1 MISMKILGI
10 SGSPRKGQNCEKM
23 IASALE
29 TAKERGFETDTIFLS
44 NKGIAPCKVCGAC
57 IEKDSCVIDDGMDE
71 VYEKMRAADGIIVAS
86 PVYMGNYPAQLKAL
100 FDRSVLLRRKNFAL
114 KNKVGAALSVGGS
127 RNGGQEK
134 TIQSIHDWMHIQG
147 MIVVG
152 DNAHFGGI
160 TWNPAEEDSI
170 GMQTVSETAKKL
182 CEVVELIRKNV
193 K

>member
-23 IASALE
+23 IGAVLE
-29 TAKERGFETDTIFLS
+29 VAKERGFETESVFIS
-44 NKGIAPCKVCGAC
+44 NLEVGPCKACGAC
-57 IEKDSCVIDDGMDE
+57 REKEFCILEDDME
-71 VYEKMRAADGIIVAS
+71 EICEKMRSSDGIIVAS
-86 PVYMGNYPAQLKAL
+86 PVYMGNYPAQLKTL
-100 FDRSVLLRRKNFAL
+100 FDRSVLLRRKDFAL

-134 TIQSIHDWMHIQG
+134 TIQSIHDWMHIHG
-147 MIVVG
+147 MIVIG

-160 TWNPAEEDSI
+160 AWNPVEEDST
-170 GMQTVSETAKKL
+170 GMQTVLETAKNL
-182 CEVVELIRKNV
+182 CDVLEFIEK

>member
-1 MISMKILGI
+1 MRRMKILGI

-23 IASALE
+23 ITAALE
-29 TAKERGFETDTIFLS
+29 TAKERGFETDTVFLS
-44 NKGIAPCKVCGAC
+44 ISKVAPCKACGAC
-57 IEKDSCVIDDGMDE
+57 REKDCCVIEDGME
-71 VYEKMRAADGIIVAS
+71 EIYEKMRVADGIIVAA

-100 FDRSVLLRRKNFAL
+100 FDRSVLLRRKDFAL

-134 TIQSIHDWMHIQG
+134 TIQSIHDWMHIHG

-160 TWNPAEEDSI
+160 TWNPAEEDAI
-170 GMQTVSETAKKL
+170 GMQTVSETAIKL
-182 CEVVELIRKNV
+182 CDVLELIK
-193 K
+193 KK

>member
-1 MISMKILGI
+1 MQILGI

-23 IASALE
+23 IETALE
-29 TAKERGFETDTIFLS
+29 LAKERGFETDIIFLS
-44 NKGIAPCKVCGAC
+44 SAELAPCKACGAC
-57 IEKDSCVIDDGMDE
+57 REKDSCVIEDDME
-71 VYEKMRAADGIIVAS
+71 EAYEKMRKADGILVAS

-134 TIQSIHDWMHIQG
+134 TIQSIHDWMHIHG

-152 DNAHFGGI
+152 DDAHFGGI
-160 TWNPAEEDSI
+160 AWNPAEEDAV
-170 GMQTVSETAKKL
+170 GMQTVLDTAKKL
-182 CEVVELIRKNV
+182 CEVLELIQK

>member
-23 IASALE
+23 IKAVLE
-29 TAKERGFETDTIFLS
+29 VAKNRGFEVDFVFISTSKVD
-44 NKGIAPCKVCGAC
+44 PCKTCDTC
-57 IEKDSCVIDDGMDE
+57 RKKDSCIIEDDME
-71 VYEKMRAADGIIVAS
+71 EIYEKMRHADGIIVAS

-100 FDRSVLLRRKNFAL
+100 FDRSVLLRRNNLAL

-134 TIQSIHDWMHIQG
+134 TIQSIHDWMHIHG

-160 TWNPAEEDSI
+160 AWNPSEEDDV
-170 GMQTVSETAKKL
+170 GMKTVLETANKVCDVL
-182 CEVVELIRKNV
+182 ELIEK

>member
-1 MISMKILGI
+1 MKRMKILGI

-23 IASALE
+23 IADAIE
-29 TAKERGFETDTIFLS
+29 VAKERGFETDTVFIS
-44 NKGIAPCKVCGAC
+44 TSEVAPCKACGAC
-57 IEKDSCVIDDGMDE
+57 REKDCCVIDDSME
-71 VYEKMRAADGIIVAS
+71 EIYEKMRVADGIIVAA

-134 TIQSIHDWMHIQG
+134 TIQAIHDWMHIHG

-152 DNAHFGGI
+152 DNSHFGGI
-160 TWNPAEEDSI
+160 TWNPVEGDTV
-170 GMQTVSETAKKL
+170 GMQTVIETTKKL
-182 CEVVELIRKNV
+182 CDVLELVKKNR
-193 K
+193 

>member
-1 MISMKILGI
+1 MKIIGI

-23 IASALE
+23 IGAALE
-29 TAKERGFETDTIFLS
+29 VAKERGFETDTVFIS
-44 NKGIAPCKVCGAC
+44 NEEIAPCKACGAC
-57 IEKDSCVIDDGMDE
+57 RDQDFCVIDDDMEDI
-71 VYEKMRAADGIIVAS
+71 YEKMRAADGIIVAA

-100 FDRSVLLRRKNFAL
+100 FDRSVLLRRKDFAL

-134 TIQSIHDWMHIQG
+134 TIQSIHDWMHIHG

-160 TWNPAEEDSI
+160 TWNPAEEDTV

-182 CEVVELIRKNV
+182 CDVLELIQKNR
-193 K
+193 

>member
-23 IASALE
+23 IAAALE
-29 TAKERGFETDTIFLS
+29 IAKERGFETDTVFLS
-44 NKGIAPCKVCGAC
+44 NEEIAPCKVCGAC
-57 IEKDSCVIDDGMDE
+57 IEKASCVIEDSMEE
-71 VYEKMRAADGIIVAS
+71 VYEKMKAADGIIVAS

-100 FDRSVLLRRKNFAL
+100 FDRSVLLRRNNFAL

-134 TIQSIHDWMHIQG
+134 TIQSIHDWMHIHG

-152 DNAHFGGI
+152 DNSHFGGI
-160 TWNPAEEDSI
+160 AWNPVEEDSI

-182 CEVVELIRKNV
+182 CEVLELIQNNKR
-193 K
+193 

>member
-1 MISMKILGI
+1 MKILGI

-23 IASALE
+23 IEAALE
-29 TAKERGFETDTIFLS
+29 LAKEMGFETDRVFLS
-44 NKGIAPCKVCGAC
+44 SSEVSPCKACGAC
-57 IEKDSCVIDDGMDE
+57 REKECCVIDDSME
-71 VYEKMRAADGIIVAS
+71 EINEKMRVADGIIVAS

-100 FDRSVLLRRKNFAL
+100 FDRTVLLRRKNFAL

-134 TIQSIHDWMHIQG
+134 TIQAIHDWMHIHG

-152 DNAHFGGI
+152 DNSHFGGI
-160 TWNPAEEDSI
+160 TWNPAEEDTI

-182 CEVVELIRKNV
+182 CDVLELIQKNR
-193 K
+193 

>member
-1 MISMKILGI
+1 MKILGI
-10 SGSPRKGQNCEKM
+10 SGSPRKGQNSEKM
-23 IASALE
+23 IEKVLE
-29 TAKERGFETDTIFLS
+29 IAGSRGFETDSIFLS
-44 NKGIAPCKVCGAC
+44 SSKIAPCTACGAC
-57 IEKDSCVIDDGMDE
+57 REKDCCVIEDDMVE
-71 VYEKMRAADGIIVAS
+71 VYEKMKEADGIIVAA

-134 TIQSIHDWMHIQG
+134 TIQSIHDWMHIHG
-147 MIVVG
+147 MIIVG

-160 TWNPAEEDSI
+160 TWNPIEEDTV
-170 GMQTVSETAKKL
+170 GMQTVLDTAAKL
-182 CEVVELIRKNV
+182 CDVLELIKE

>member
-1 MISMKILGI
+1 MKILGI

-23 IASALE
+23 IGAVLE
-29 TAKERGFETDTIFLS
+29 AAKERGIETDSVFISTS
-44 NKGIAPCKVCGAC
+44 EVSPCKACGAC
-57 IEKDSCVIDDGMDE
+57 REKDSCVIEDDME
-71 VYEKMRAADGIIVAS
+71 EIYEKMRTSDGIIVAS
-86 PVYMGNYPAQLKAL
+86 PVYMGNFPAQLKAL
-100 FDRSVLLRRKNFAL
+100 FDRSVLLRRKDFAL

-134 TIQSIHDWMHIQG
+134 TIQSIHDWMHIHG

-160 TWNPAEEDSI
+160 TWNPVEEDTV
-170 GMQTVSETAKKL
+170 GMQTVLETAKKL
-182 CEVVELIRKNV
+182 FDVLELLEK

>member
-1 MISMKILGI
+1 MKIIGI

-23 IASALE
+23 IVAALE
-29 TAKERGFETDTIFLS
+29 VAKERGFETDTVYLS
-44 NKGIAPCKVCGAC
+44 NEEVAPCKACGAC
-57 IEKDSCVIDDGMDE
+57 REKDFCVIDDDME
-71 VYEKMRAADGIIVAS
+71 EIYEKMRVADGIIVAA

-134 TIQSIHDWMHIQG
+134 TIQSIHDWMHIHG

-160 TWNPAEEDSI
+160 TWNPTEEDTV

-182 CEVVELIRKNV
+182 CDVLELIQRK
-193 K
+193 